1 MKNKIENG
9 ILSEQYE
16 KLVIEDI
23 ATGKE
28 IAVIT
33 DTEVITATETTVVR
47 LTPARYQ
54 LCDIY
59 KNMKKE
65 AFKTII
71 PYLVLLSIWLFGFVL
86 CIVAVLLYY

>member
-1 MKNKIENG
+1 MYKRSIRAGVGSKKADRWDVEGGREMKNVENG

-33 DTEVITATETTVVR
+33 DTEVTTATDTIVVK
-47 LTPARYQ
+47 LTPSS
-54 LCDIY
+54 
-59 KNMKKE
+59 
-65 AFKTII
+65 F
-71 PYLVLLSIWLFGFVL
+71 
-86 CIVAVLLYY
+86 

>member
-1 MKNKIENG
+1 MKNVENG

-33 DTEVITATETTVVR
+33 DTEVTTATETTVVR

-54 LCDIY
+54 LSDIY
-59 KNMKKE
+59 KNMKDVKE
-65 AFKTII
+65 GK
-71 PYLVLLSIWLFGFVL
+71 S
-86 CIVAVLLYY
+86 

>member
-1 MKNKIENG
+1 MKNVENG

-33 DTEVITATETTVVR
+33 DTEVTTATETTVVR
-47 LTPARYQ
+47 LTPTRHQ

-65 AFKTII
+65 GSV
-71 PYLVLLSIWLFGFVL
+71 PNFV
-86 CIVAVLLYY
+86 

>member
-1 MKNKIENG
+1 MKNVENG

-33 DTEVITATETTVVR
+33 NTEVTTATDAIVVR
-47 LTPARYQ
+47 LTPTRYQ

-59 KNMKKE
+59 KNMKDVKE
-65 AFKTII
+65 GK
-71 PYLVLLSIWLFGFVL
+71 S
-86 CIVAVLLYY
+86 

>member
-1 MKNKIENG
+1 MKNVENG

-33 DTEVITATETTVVR
+33 DTEVITATDTIVVK
-47 LTPARYQ
+47 LTPSS
-54 LCDIY
+54 
-59 KNMKKE
+59 
-65 AFKTII
+65 F
-71 PYLVLLSIWLFGFVL
+71 
-86 CIVAVLLYY
+86 